1 MPLFKFVVLIIT
13 LKANYFE
20 VIPLSSQS
28 DEIMSLAVAEVIR
41 PPPPQQVGVMFS
53 ANSWSSLPIEK
64 SKCYNCHKDGQVK
77 LGIGGYLVKVVYCCL

>member
-13 LKANYFE
+13 LQSSNYFE
-20 VIPLSSQS
+20 VSPLSSQS

-41 PPPPQQVGVMFS
+41 PPQQVGVMFS